1 MSAFLE
7 ADDVMQIARATG
19 PAQTLLLF
27 AGHAS
32 QAEVAPLLRDIRCL
46 GVHCLGAVFP
56 QVIAGKQR
64 SDSGFVAASLD
75 SFAPPVLL
83 QGGDLRAL
91 SASPGAASSR
101 LECEETTM
109 MVLADADRLD
119 VATLMKRL
127 HRHFGNRYRYLG
139 GGAGTRD
146 GASVPCVF
154 TAEHGLHDSAM
165 ALGFFRGPSAVHAG
179 HGWRRAIGP
188 VVATKTSNDTI
199 VELNW
204 RPAYQVYREL
214 IRQSTGTQISDLPF
228 GEVGLKY
235 PLGMIKED
243 IEDLVRVPLR
253 VTADGGLVVI
263 GGVPAHSV
271 LHILSGVAGD
281 LLAAAARSARQC
293 ATSLGGAARH
303 KVIFDCVTRPDFLK
317 EQYATELHSIRDG
330 LLQAG
335 SGEPIGVLA
344 RGEVCGMAGGMPEWL
359 NKTTVI
365 GAFA

>member
-1 MSAFLE
+1 MGRFLSADE
-7 ADDVMQIARATG
+7 VMDVARATG

-27 AGHAS
+27 AGHNS
-32 QAEVAPLLRDIRCL
+32 WTEVAPLLDDIRRL

-56 QVIAGKQR
+56 EVISGNHR
-64 SDSGFVAASLD
+64 SASGFVAASLD
-75 SFAPPVLL
+75 CFSPPVLFE
-83 QGGDLRAL
+83 GGDLDGLGSRL
-91 SASPGAASSR
+91 NAASGR
-101 LECEETTM
+101 PQDHETTM

-146 GASVPCVF
+146 GTSVPCVF
-154 TAEHGLHDSAM
+154 TAKDGLHNSAL
-165 ALGFFRGPSAVHAG
+165 ALGFFRGASAIHAG

-188 VVATKTSNDTI
+188 VVATRTSTDTI

-204 RPAYQVYREL
+204 RPAYEVYRQL
-214 IRQSTGTQISDLPF
+214 IHQSAGVDIGELPF
-228 GEVGLKY
+228 DEVGLKY

-243 IEDLVRVPLR
+243 FEDLVRVPLK

-271 LHILSGVAGD
+271 LHILSGEAED
-281 LLAAAARSARQC
+281 LIAAAGKSARHCARS
-293 ATSLGGAARH
+293 LGSAARH
-303 KVIFDCVTRPDFLK
+303 KVIFDCVTRPDFLQ
-317 EQYATELHSIRDG
+317 ERYETELDSIHTG
-330 LLQAG
+330 LLSVGAG
-335 SGEPIGVLA
+335 RPIGALA
-344 RGEVCGMAGGMPEWL
+344 RGEVCGMAGGIPEWL